1 MQSLSEQSA
10 AVKYYFLQGKNA
22 AETVVML
29 KTAYKDGAMRK
40 TQVNEWFKNGDMSI
54 DDKPRSERPSTA
66 RIDENF
72 ETIRDL
78 VLTDCRQTIDQL
90 SESCELS

>member
-1 MQSLSEQSA
+1 
-10 AVKYYFLQGKNA
+10 
-22 AETVVML
+22 
-29 KTAYKDGAMRK
+29 
-40 TQVNEWFKNGDMSI
+40 MSI